1 MMEDVNEV
9 IMKNKQMKKNY
20 DNTDKIPDEVMREAE
35 KMINKLNID
44 ELHYLSNVINAARE
58 IISKTMKQVKEQQD

>member
-1 MMEDVNEV
+1 MEEVNEV

-20 DNTDKIPDEVMREAE
+20 DNTDKIPDEVMREAQ
-35 KMINKLNID
+35 KIVNQMND
-44 ELHYLSNVINAARE
+44 NVINAAVE

>member
-1 MMEDVNEV
+1 MSIVNC
-9 IMKNKQMKKNY
+9 N
-20 DNTDKIPDEVMREAE
+20 DTDKISDETMIEAE

-44 ELHYLSNVINAARE
+44 ELHYLSNVINAAKE